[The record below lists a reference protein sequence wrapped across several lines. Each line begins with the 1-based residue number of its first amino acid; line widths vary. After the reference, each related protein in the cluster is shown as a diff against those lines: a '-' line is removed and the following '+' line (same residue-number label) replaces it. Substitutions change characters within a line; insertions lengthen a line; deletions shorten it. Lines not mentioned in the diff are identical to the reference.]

1 MLQYKMS
8 ELHEEWVR
16 TAENSEQAKRR
27 DVKSSEQ
34 II

>member
-1 MLQYKMS
+1 MLQYKTS

-16 TAENSEQAKRR
+16 IAVDSEQAKR
-27 DVKSSEQ
+27 DVKSTEQ

>member
-1 MLQYKMS
+1 MLQYKTS

-16 TAENSEQAKRR
+16 TEDSEQAKRR